1 MKIRTSTHLAKGRPC
16 QTATAPCK
24 CGTQTMLYVD
34 IPTQSKV
41 SKLGAA
47 RGETL
52 VSVYLKTTP
61 ETQHIGAARTRR
73 KQMTA

>member
-1 MKIRTSTHLAKGRPC
+1 
-16 QTATAPCK
+16 
-24 CGTQTMLYVD
+24 MLYVD